1 MPRIIRRMG
10 LRGRKLEKGIDA
22 VQRIELSLD
31 ELSITMLK
39 VVGRGSASRGARLAA
54 RLAFKAHQ
62 QEPDEEPA
70 HSAPQAL
77 TSTEGK
83 AP

>member
-1 MPRIIRRMG
+1 MG
-10 LRGRKLEKGIDA
+10 SRGRKLEKGIDA

-54 RLAFKAHQ
+54 RLAFKAYQ
-62 QEPDEEPA
+62 LEPDDPPA
-70 HSAPQAL
+70 TPRSSTDPSA
-77 TSTEGK
+77 G
-83 AP
+83 